1 VKRNRVKAHRLL
13 PPAEINGRGIPM
25 VGTNPTVMPMLIDM
39 WKKSTEAKE

>member
-13 PPAEINGRGIPM
+13 PPAEIKGSGIPM
-25 VGTNPTVMPMLIDM
+25 VGTNPMVMPMLMDI